1 MKENYYM
8 RTTFGISFAFG
19 VALLIVVGGWFFLRD
34 GFDGGNDG
42 NVTSDDQGEKNII
55 RRDAPVT
62 DIDIVL
68 LESFPVQVR
77 VTAKGE
83 FPDVCTDLAEVKTRK
98 ETNTFFVT
106 VASARFKDAECSRTS
121 TPFEEHIPLDVYG
134 LPADIYTVNVN
145 GITDTFEFTVDNT
158 LQK

>member
-8 RTTFGISFAFG
+8 KTTFGISFAFG
-19 VALLIVVGGWFFLRD
+19 VALLIIAGGWFFLRD
-34 GFDGGNDG
+34 EFDEGNNG
-42 NVTSDDQGEKNII
+42 NVINDDQNGENVI

-77 VTAKGE
+77 VTAKGQ
-83 FPDVCTDLAEVKTRK
+83 FDDVCTDLAEVKTRK
-98 ETNTFFVT
+98 EANTFFVT
-106 VASARFKDAECSRTS
+106 VASARFKDADCSQVS

-134 LPADIYTVNVN
+134 LPQGIYTVNVN